1 MSKIKPNTRL
11 QRARYRLVT
20 SALAGVLAAAV
31 LVTAGVRTHHAAVAA
46 AAVAAHQSTGAYLAA
61 VFGGVVLAVT
71 VGGFIVSS
79 IVALAR
85 PRPDTGQSQASGRR
99 RQFGAGAG
107 W

>member
-1 MSKIKPNTRL
+1 MSKSKPKTRL

-46 AAVAAHQSTGAYLAA
+46 AVAAHQSTGAYLAA

-79 IVALAR
+79 IVAMAR

-99 RQFGAGAG
+99 RSFGAGAG